1 MTPTT
6 GRKRLRPLVA
16 EAVTDEGGGLVGAL
30 RRAGPL
36 AIAGAITNGA
46 GVLVTVFIARL
57 LSDRDYGAWGQL
69 GGLFLVLSMPGSALV
84 VAVVRRV
91 SAWESAGEHDRVD
104 PWIASWRRRGLVA
117 VAALVGVAIA
127 VRWALADALSMP
139 SPAGVSEILVAGGIW
154 ALLSIDRGVLQARTQ
169 YTALATNLAVEAV
182 VRTVIMVALPA
193 AGAGVG
199 SVALGQLCAV
209 TAADVHARWVLS
221 KPGRS
226 VQRDEVET
234 QPQVAEPAAVA
245 AEHVLVDPPESR
257 QLAKDLAAALAA
269 LALLALLQS
278 VDVIF
283 YGRHDPDGAGD
294 YNAVS
299 VASKVLVFLAVVLGG
314 YVLPEAATRWHRGE
328 KATRQLFA
336 GVAILAVPAVA
347 LLAASIAAPRLFL
360 GLAFGTDLDDASAA
374 LFPLAL
380 AMTFLAVNVLL
391 TMYLLAV
398 GRFVVL
404 APLLVAAV
412 AAVVA
417 VNLADGRPVA
427 TARADLACEAAL
439 FVAAALLVARLRPPP
454 APGTGP
460 SAAGI
465 DARRPTS

>member
-1 MTPTT
+1 
-6 GRKRLRPLVA
+6 LA
-16 EAVTDEGGGLVGAL
+16 EPAGDDGGGGLVGAL

-69 GGLFLVLSMPGSALV
+69 GGLFLVLSMPGSALI

-91 SAWESAGEHDRVD
+91 SAWESAGEHERVE
-104 PWIASWRRRGLVA
+104 PWIARWRRRGVVAVGVFVVVA
-117 VAALVGVAIA
+117 VAI
-127 VRWALADALSMP
+127 RWTLADALSMP
-139 SPAGVSEILVAGGIW
+139 SPAGVSEILVSGAIW
-154 ALLSIDRGVLQARTQ
+154 ALLSIDRGLLQARTQ
-169 YTALATNLAVEAV
+169 YTALATNLAIEAA

-193 AGAGVG
+193 VGVG
-199 SVALGQLCAV
+199 VGGVAVGQLCAV
-209 TAADVHARWVLS
+209 TVADVHARWVAARRD
-221 KPGRS
+221 RS
-226 VQRDEVET
+226 GPVE
-234 QPQVAEPAAVA
+234 QDLEPREAPQVAEPAAVA
-245 AEHVLVDPPESR
+245 AEQVLVDPPSSR
-257 QLAKDLAAALAA
+257 QLAVDLAAALTA
-269 LALLALLQS
+269 LALLAALQS

-328 KATRQLFA
+328 KATRQLAA

-347 LLAASIAAPRLFL
+347 LLTASALAPKLFL

-374 LFPLAL
+374 LLPLAL

-404 APLLVAAV
+404 VPLFVAAV
-412 AAVVA
+412 AAAVA
-417 VNLADGRPVA
+417 VNLADGRATA
-427 TARADLACEAAL
+427 TARADLACQAAL
-439 FVAAALLVARLRPPP
+439 LVAALGLVARLRPPP
-454 APGTGP
+454 ARAGGP
-460 SAAGI
+460 SAAGTA
-465 DARRPTS
+465 ARPPTS